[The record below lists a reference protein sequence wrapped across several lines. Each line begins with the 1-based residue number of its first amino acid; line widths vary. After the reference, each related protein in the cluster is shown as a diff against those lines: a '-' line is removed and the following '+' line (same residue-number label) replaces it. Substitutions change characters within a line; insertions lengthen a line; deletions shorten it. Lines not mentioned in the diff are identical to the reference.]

1 MPFQASDYKGN
12 HFLDLLDNDYLSI
25 KPTYIKGG
33 TWLKLIGYSNS
44 LCVRMTR
51 AITNHTSIGKY
62 HPRFFP
68 KENFNY
74 VYRLYPIKSRCYILY
89 KCRKYNNYWNSSR
102 ESLNHFITFLE
113 FNSEAFSFHKGIT

>member
-12 HFLDLLDNDYLSI
+12 PFLDLLDNDYLSI

-62 HPRFFP
+62 HSRFFP
-68 KENFNY
+68 KGNFNY
-74 VYRLYPIKSRCYILY
+74 LYRLYPIKSRCYILH
-89 KCRKYNNYWNSSR
+89 KCRKYNNYWNLSR
-102 ESLNHFITFLE
+102 ESLNYFITSLE
-113 FNSEAFSFHKGIT
+113 FNLRAFSFYEGIT